1 MYWKGTGFRMLVQC
15 PQENC
20 TVGTTGQCLLNHEPP
35 SGCPHYLVMAEELE
49 SVIDEDLLSEP
60 DQKPSFQSSNTL
72 TEDSLSQMMGSR
84 YCTMIGIIGPPDSG
98 KTAALV
104 SLYLLLSH
112 GRLNGLEYAD
122 SKSLMALDEISRGA
136 RRWTGGAPP
145 QQMTARTELS
155 GDRAAGFLHLRV
167 RTSDHAAP
175 IDFLLPDLPGEWS
188 TAMVEES
195 HHERLSFLQRADT
208 IWLMVDGSR
217 LSQLPTRQVTIH
229 RTKLYLQR
237 LKQFFPELP
246 HVILVLTRADTGT
259 MSENS
264 LVAIKEEAAAL
275 GINLSVQA
283 ISSFSTNP
291 NVPAGTGI
299 LELILASIGNE
310 PEALEFWP
318 SSNEYGGGRAIGNI
332 VRGGLEI

>member
-1 MYWKGTGFRMLVQC
+1 MLAQC

-35 SGCPHYLVMAEELE
+35 SNCPHYHKVAAELE
-49 SVIDEDLLSEP
+49 NAVGEELLSEP
-60 DQKPSFQSSNTL
+60 DQKPSFQSSNIL
-72 TEDSLSQMMGSR
+72 TDDSLRQIMGGR
-84 YCTMIGIIGPPDSG
+84 YCTMIGIIGAPDSG

-112 GRLNGLEYAD
+112 GKLFGFEYAD
-122 SKSLMALDEISRGA
+122 SKSLMAFDEISRGA
-136 RRWTGGAPP
+136 RRWTDGAPP
-145 QQMTARTELS
+145 QQMTAHTELS
-155 GDRAAGFLHLRV
+155 DDRAAGFLHLRI
-167 RTSDHAAP
+167 RASDHSTS

-195 HHERLSFLQRADT
+195 RHERLSFLKRADI

-217 LSQLPTRQVTIH
+217 LSQQPTRQVSIH

-237 LKQFFPELP
+237 LKQFFPDLP
-246 HVILVLTRADTGT
+246 RVILVITRADAGIVNQNTID
-259 MSENS
+259 
-264 LVAIKEEAAAL
+264 AISNEATAL
-275 GINLSVQA
+275 GISLSVQA

-299 LELILASIGNE
+299 PELILASIGKE

-318 SSNEYGGGRAIGNI
+318 PLNEHKGHRAIGNI
-332 VRGGLEI
+332 VRGGVEV